1 MMFCLITL
9 YYNLPLIFICI
20 YIPRFDPDLLDDDE
34 FEALTEGERQ
44 EAEAMMRQR
53 DRAEGRNEGRLRR
66 GLLYDDSDEDDD
78 AAGGPSRT
86 KRRRQAEMAAMEV
99 IHRFMHRVLPYLS
112 IYSLFFYLQFDNNN

>member
-1 MMFCLITL
+1 M
-9 YYNLPLIFICI
+9 
-20 YIPRFDPDLLDDDE
+20 DDDE

-99 IHRFMHRVLPYLS
+99 
-112 IYSLFFYLQFDNNN
+112 